1 VTKEKAHVLG
11 LRDRK
16 KIKLRET
23 ILQISERLFREQGY
37 EKTTLE
43 RICDEA
49 ETSLRT
55 LLRYFPTKED
65 LALGREML
73 LAEDAAEAFANLDPA
88 VPVMQFWR
96 DRVNTVRTDLDRT
109 TLLAHVSLID
119 SSVALQARM
128 LALQVRYEDLL
139 AHAFAREAG
148 LQPENDLH
156 GRLLAGL
163 LIAGNRAA
171 MRRWAASK
179 GKLNIRQL
187 RNDVIDWAVANFPPR
202 PTGVTRTGER
212 GARTSGRASA

>member
-1 VTKEKAHVLG
+1 VTEPPRTLG

-23 ILQISERLFREQGY
+23 ILQTADRLFREYGY

-65 LALGREML
+65 LALGRELMVI
-73 LAEDAAEAFANLDPA
+73 EEAADTFAKLDPT
-88 VPVMQFWR
+88 VSVIRFWR
-96 DRVNTVRTDLDRT
+96 SRLDSVHSDLDRDT
-109 TLLAHVSLID
+109 FLAHVRLLD
-119 SSVALQARM
+119 SSPALQAKM
-128 LALQVRYEDLL
+128 VSLQVRYEDML
-139 AHAFAREAG
+139 AHAFAKEAG
-148 LQPENDLH
+148 VDPDKDLY

-171 MRRWAASK
+171 TRRWAASN
-179 GKLNIRQL
+179 GKLNLHQL
-187 RNDVIDWAVANFPPR
+187 RMDVIDWAVANFPPR
-202 PTGVTRTGER
+202 T
-212 GARTSGRASA
+212 AASAGPKKRSA